1 MPQRLSPLGM
11 WLPRG
16 QQGSTHHDGRELT
29 WRMVDLNA
37 LAEVPDL

>member
-1 MPQRLSPLGM
+1 M